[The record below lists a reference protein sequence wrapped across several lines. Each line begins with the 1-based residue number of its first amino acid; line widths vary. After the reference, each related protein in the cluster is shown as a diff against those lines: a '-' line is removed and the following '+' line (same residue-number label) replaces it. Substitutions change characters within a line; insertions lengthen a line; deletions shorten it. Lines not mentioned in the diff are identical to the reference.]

1 MSDKRE
7 YTRTPFVC
15 RIRISHESIGE
26 LEVKTRDVSDGGVF
40 VVLEPEQVPPIGS
53 VVTGQ
58 VQGLVDEAPVVN
70 MEVVRVEP
78 GGVGLKFLG
87 PGNSSGSEK

>member
-7 YTRTPFVC
+7 HIRTPMMC
-15 RIRISHESIGE
+15 RIRISHETLGD

-40 VVLEPEQVPPIGS
+40 VILDPDQVPPVGS

-58 VQGLVDEAPVVN
+58 VQGLMEAAPILQ

-78 GGVGLKFLG
+78 QGVGLKFLDT
-87 PGNSSGSEK
+87 